1 MNSGA
6 AQPVVVTGATGLVG
20 RRLVAALRAAGRPVR
35 AVSRGGSA
43 KGFGAGV
50 EAVSWNGR
58 DLPRAALAGAGALVH
73 LAGEPVFGG
82 LPTRA
87 HLARIRASRVDSTAA
102 IVASLAARPEGAR
115 PECFVCA
122 SAVGYYGSRGDA
134 ELDETAAPGEGF
146 LAEVCVAWE
155 RAARGAE
162 HLGVRTVMVRTGIVL
177 AREGGALPL
186 MALPFRLGLGG
197 RLGSGRQWFP
207 WIHVEDE
214 VALIAAAIGDARWS
228 GPINA
233 VAPAPVT
240 NAELTRALGEALH
253 RPTLLPVPAFA
264 VRLALRELSGELLGS
279 SRVVPRAALA
289 RGFRFAYP
297 ELGPALREALGR

>member
-1 MNSGA
+1 VA
-6 AQPVVVTGATGLVG
+6 ATQPILVTGATGLVG
-20 RRLVAALRAAGRPVR
+20 RRLVGSLRAAGRAVR
-35 AVSRGGSA
+35 VVSRRREPP
-43 KGFGAGV
+43 GFGAGV
-50 EAVSWNGR
+50 EIATWNGR
-58 DLPRAALAGAGALVH
+58 DLPRAALAGAGAVVH

-82 LPTRA
+82 VPTRA
-87 HLARIRASRVDSTAA
+87 HLERIRASRVDSTEA
-102 IVASLAARPEGAR
+102 IVASLAALPQEER

-134 ELDETAAPGEGF
+134 ELDESAPPGDTY

-162 HLGVRTVMVRTGIVL
+162 PLGVRTVMLRTGIVL

-186 MALPFRLGLGG
+186 MAMPFRFGLGG
-197 RLGSGRQWFP
+197 RLGDGRQWFP

-214 VALIAAAIGDARWS
+214 VALVSAALTDPGWS
-228 GPINA
+228 GPVNA
-233 VAPAPVT
+233 VAPSPVT
-240 NAELTRALGEALH
+240 NAELTRALGEVMH

-264 VRLALRELSGELLGS
+264 VRLALGELAGELLGS
-279 SRVVPRAALA
+279 RRAVPRAALA

-297 ELGPALREALGR
+297 ELAPALREALG